1 MKEKLVLPP
10 VLKYPDFDQ
19 SFILTT
25 DASGE
30 GLGAVLSQGEL
41 GKDLPVAFASR
52 TLNQAEKNYSTTEKE
67 LLAIVWGMRYF
78 RPYLYGK
85 HFRVVTDPKPLTWI
99 MNVKDPGSRL
109 LRWRIKLEEYD
120 YEVIYRKGALNR
132 NADALSRIGS
142 LQGTK
147 ETPEENRERVF
158 DRLRPPYC
166 TNTMTHP

>member
-1 MKEKLVLPP
+1 MKEKLVSPP
-10 VLKYPDFDQ
+10 VLKYPDFDR

-30 GLGAVLSQGEL
+30 GLGALLSQGES
-41 GKDLPVAFASR
+41 GKDLPVAFPSR

-67 LLAIVWGMRYF
+67 ILAIVWGMQYF

-85 HFRVVTDPKPLTWI
+85 HFRVVTDHKPLTWI

-120 YEVIYRKGALNR
+120 YEVIYV
-132 NADALSRIGS
+132 LSQIGS
-142 LQGTK
+142 LKGPK
-147 ETPEENRERVF
+147 ETPEENREQVL
-158 DRLRPPYC
+158 DKETKATILYEY
-166 TNTMTHP
+166 